1 LRGFAEKEREAN
13 YRKMEDLTKPRAA
26 VHQIVSR
33 LETRFRNFNIS
44 EIVKA
49 GSLGHGTV
57 VPGHYD
63 IDLVL
68 YSRDITAEV
77 VLLYNGFGNWTS
89 QLKEFIEREF
99 GITSYTP
106 GYNNRSVQF
115 KCSYQGVNLS
125 VDLLVSPF
133 WSNPREF
140 YQFLESLSRE
150 RRDIFTVCASKWQI
164 EFFKRVD
171 SQAKEYIR
179 RAKAWRNKYFGAD
192 KLGRPSSYLMSLLV
206 VKAYETANRR
216 YYGAAGPREV
226 TTELMSLVKTPLL
239 DVYWEDF
246 YKLAEYS
253 NLLPALPRVVDPA
266 NPANNVW
273 EGGIRGDASVL
284 VSIIHTIDLS
294 QVNY

>member
-1 LRGFAEKEREAN
+1 
-13 YRKMEDLTKPRAA
+13 MEDLTKPRAA
-26 VHQIVSR
+26 VDQIVSR

-68 YSRDITAEV
+68 YSRDISARV
-77 VLLYNGFGNWTS
+77 VCSYNGFGNWTS

-115 KCSYQGVNLS
+115 KCSYKGVNLS

-192 KLGRPSSYLMSLLV
+192 VPGRPSSYLMSLLV

-216 YYGAAGPREV
+216 YYGAGPREV
-226 TTELMSLVKTPLL
+226 TTELMSLVKTPLF
-239 DVYWEDF
+239 E
-246 YKLAEYS
+246 
-253 NLLPALPRVVDPA
+253 
-266 NPANNVW
+266 
-273 EGGIRGDASVL
+273 
-284 VSIIHTIDLS
+284 
-294 QVNY
+294 

>member
-1 LRGFAEKEREAN
+1 LRGFAEKERETN
-13 YRKMEDLTKPRAA
+13 YRIMEDLTKPKAA

-68 YSRDITAEV
+68 YSRDISARV
-77 VLLYNGFGNWTS
+77 VCSHNGFGNWTS
-89 QLKEFIEREF
+89 QLKVFIEKEF
-99 GITSYTP
+99 GIKSYTP

-133 WSNPREF
+133 WSDPREF
-140 YQFLESLSRE
+140 YQFLVPLSRE
-150 RRDIFTVCASKWQI
+150 RRKMFTVCASKWQI
-164 EFFKRVD
+164 EFFNRVD

-179 RAKAWRNKYFGAD
+179 RAKTWRNTHFGAGTPD
-192 KLGRPSSYLMSLLV
+192 KPSSYLMSLLV
-206 VKAYETANRR
+206 VKSYEIANRR
-216 YYGAAGPREV
+216 YYGAGPREV
-226 TTELMSLVKTPLL
+226 TRELVSLVKTPFTL
-239 DVYWEDF
+239 DVYWEQFYNLADCRDF
-246 YKLAEYS
+246 
-253 NLLPALPRVVDPA
+253 LPGCPRVIDPA
-266 NPANNVW
+266 NPFNNVW
-273 EGGIRGDASVL
+273 ESGIGDASVL
-284 VSIIHTIDLS
+284 VRMIDTIDLS